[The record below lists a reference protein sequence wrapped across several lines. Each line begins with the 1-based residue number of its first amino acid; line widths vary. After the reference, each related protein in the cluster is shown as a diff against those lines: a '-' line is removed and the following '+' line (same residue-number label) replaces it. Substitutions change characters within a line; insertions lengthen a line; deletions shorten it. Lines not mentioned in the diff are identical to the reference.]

1 MKQNEP
7 APQVD
12 HQYFRALRI
21 GIGFLLC
28 SLMACFGSLSY
39 HLLMAAEV
47 TLLRNDISSTY
58 MLINQSVN
66 ADFTRIVDAADV
78 VNNLFGNA
86 IENNYGGTFP
96 NLTLPGFESTI
107 NSLRQLSGLQYISYS
122 PLITNITRA
131 SWETYAKDNVRLLNG
146 PLSLIT
152 ATTNGIS
159 NLTSNRQKVRD
170 TGYIDGSPYPTA
182 LFPVWQVAPI
192 YGQAES
198 VMVDLHALVGNARK
212 GIDRVLA
219 TKKTYITE
227 ASHLLSSENAS
238 LRPEAVIFSP
248 ILSLKS
254 GNPIVG
260 LFTGGF
266 GWDQIFNNITL
277 SSVYVVLHADDSTF
291 TFNLNNGVVSYQG
304 KGNSL
309 TLLQLA

>member
-7 APQVD
+7 APQID
-12 HQYFRALRI
+12 HQYYRALRF

-28 SLMACFGSLSY
+28 SLISCFGSLSY

-47 TLLRNDISSTY
+47 ALLRNDISSTS

-66 ADFTRIVDAADV
+66 ADFTRMVDAADV
-78 VNNLFGNA
+78 VSNLFGNA

-107 NSLRQLSGLQYISYS
+107 NSLRQLSGLQYIAYS
-122 PLITNITRA
+122 PLINNRTRA
-131 SWETYAKDNVRLLNG
+131 SWEAYAKDNVRLLNG

-152 ATTNGIS
+152 AAANGIS
-159 NLTSNRQKVRD
+159 NLTSYRQKVHD
-170 TGYIDGSPYPTA
+170 TGYIDGSPYPTT
-182 LFPVWQVAPI
+182 LLPVWQVAPI
-192 YGQAES
+192 YGQAEI
-198 VMVDLHALVGNARK
+198 VMVDLHALVGNGGKA
-212 GIDRVLA
+212 IDRVLA

-227 ASHLLSSENAS
+227 ASHLLSSGNNS

-254 GNPIVG
+254 GDPIVG

-266 GWDQIFNNITL
+266 CWDQIFNNITR
-277 SSVYVVLHADDSTF
+277 SSVYVVLRTDDSTF
-291 TFNLNNGVVSYQG
+291 TFHLNEGEVTLQG
-304 KGNSL
+304 KGNCS
-309 TLLQLA
+309 TLI

>member
-12 HQYFRALRI
+12 HQYYRALRF

-28 SLMACFGSLSY
+28 SLISCFGSLSY

-47 TLLRNDISSTY
+47 ALLRNDISSTY

-66 ADFTRIVDAADV
+66 ADFTRMVDAADV

-107 NSLRQLSGLQYISYS
+107 NSLRQLSGLQYIAYS
-122 PLITNITRA
+122 PLINNRTRA
-131 SWETYAKDNVRLLNG
+131 SWEAYAKDNVRLLNG
-146 PLSLIT
+146 PLSLIAAT
-152 ATTNGIS
+152 ANGIS
-159 NLTSNRQKVRD
+159 NLTSHRQKVHD

-182 LFPVWQVAPI
+182 LLPVWQVAPI
-192 YGQAES
+192 YSQADS
-198 VMVDLHALVGNARK
+198 VMVDLHALVGNGRK
-212 GIDRVLA
+212 AIDRVLA

-227 ASHLLSSENAS
+227 ASHLLSSENNS

-254 GNPIVG
+254 GDPIVG

-266 GWDQIFNNITL
+266 CWDQIFNNITR
-277 SSVYVVLHADDSTF
+277 SSVYVVLHTDDSTF
-291 TFNLNNGVVSYQG
+291 TFNLNNGEITFQG
-304 KGNSL
+304 KGNCL
-309 TLLQLA
+309 TLI